1 MKGINDR
8 SRPIILLCIADFEV
22 AFSRDTANHPNSV
35 KDFNDQT
42 CQRAGVE
49 EGALLPLKE
58 VSYVVAFYS
67 CKLGEHS
74 GKTFL
79 PIGTRLQYDVV
90 SAMRNSL
97 GRTA

>member
-1 MKGINDR
+1 MTDLGQ
-8 SRPIILLCIADFEV
+8 SYSFVLLILK
-22 AFSRDTANHPNSV
+22 SHTPGTTANQHNSA

-58 VSYVVAFYS
+58 VDYVMAFYS
-67 CKLGEHS
+67 CKFGEYS

-90 SAMRNSL
+90 SAMRSSP